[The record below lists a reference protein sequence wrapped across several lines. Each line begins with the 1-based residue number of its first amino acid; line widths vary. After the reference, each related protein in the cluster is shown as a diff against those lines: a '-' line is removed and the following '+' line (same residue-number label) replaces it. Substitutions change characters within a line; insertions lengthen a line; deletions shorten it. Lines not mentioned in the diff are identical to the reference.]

1 VPNRIL
7 REGIL
12 TSPRM
17 ARLGWAEEVMYRRL
31 MSVVDDFGRYWAD
44 HGLLRAACYPR
55 QLNKVSDSDVG
66 KWLTVLVEAAL
77 VRVYPAQDGQRYLE
91 LIDFRQQVRAK
102 DSKFPAPAGECAAS
116 ATQVLRTGTASAP
129 VFVDGDVDEGDTRR
143 RVAAVPRPPD
153 VVEQVWA
160 DWLQLRKAKRAPVT
174 ATTVEG
180 ARGEAT
186 KAGMSL
192 EAFLRIWCRRGSQ
205 GLEAEWLKPEERATV
220 TAATTAAADAELT
233 RQREQQARAVPPPPE
248 VLARLRGAVKVM
260 T

>member
-1 VPNRIL
+1 MPNRIL

-77 VRVYPAQDGQRYLE
+77 VRVYPAQDGERYLE

-102 DSKFPAPAGECAAS
+102 DSKFPAPASECEAS

-129 VFVDGDVDEGDTRR
+129 VFVDGDVDEGETRKR
-143 RVAAVPRPPD
+143 AAPVARPPD
-153 VVEQVWA
+153 VPEQVWA
-160 DWLQLRKAKRAPVT
+160 DWLHLRKSKRAPVT
-174 ATTVEG
+174 QTTLDG
-180 ARGEAT
+180 AVAEAT

-192 EAFLRIWCRRGSQ
+192 EAFLRVWCRRGSQ
-205 GLEAEWLKPEERATV
+205 GLEAAWLTPGERQATQS
-220 TAATTAAADAELT
+220 ADIFAGAE
-233 RQREQQARAVPPPPE
+233 
-248 VLARLRGAVKVM
+248 
-260 T
+260 